1 MLDTLRTLPKDPA
14 ELRVVS
20 ELLMAEDLQGQ
31 LAACRKARFGTKSES
46 ADQLAL
52 DLQED
57 TEVEAAAAAQEDAPE
72 ADESTTEATPRRPHN
87 RAPLPDHIL
96 IVKTRCCLPARPAAT
111 AAGRSSNSA
120 RM

>member
-1 MLDTLRTLPKDPA
+1 MDTLRTLPKDPA

-20 ELLMAEDLQGQ
+20 ELLMAEDLQGK
-31 LAACRKARFGTKSES
+31 LAAHRKAWFGTKSES

-57 TEVEAAAAAQEDAPE
+57 TEVEAAAAAQEDAPQ

-87 RAPLPDHIL
+87 RAS
-96 IVKTRCCLPARPAAT
+96 VV
-111 AAGRSSNSA
+111 
-120 RM
+120 